1 MVTRAK
7 IIVPAKIM
15 TKIDKN
21 FPFMEFR
28 VTLRDTIFD
37 FCKRHFFLFWIY
49 VTSRSSHV
57 TLLSFHNSG
66 RHYYLARVT
75 ISDYY
80 DSFGQNFGFRPEFRI
95 SARVSDQGF
104 GLSDSAIVSD
114 NFNNMYNINSLRSL
128 FFPPFS

>member
-15 TKIDKN
+15 IKIDKN

-37 FCKRHFFLFWIY
+37 FCKRHFFPFWIC
-49 VTSRSSHV
+49 VMSRSSHV

-80 DSFGQNFGFRPEFRI
+80 DSFGQNFRFRPEFQI

-104 GLSDSAIVSD
+104 GLLDSAIVSD
-114 NFNNMYNINSLRSL
+114 NFDNMYNLHATQDL
-128 FFPPFS
+128 PHK

>member
-15 TKIDKN
+15 IKIDKN
-21 FPFMEFR
+21 LPFMEFR
-28 VTLRDTIFD
+28 VTLRDT
-37 FCKRHFFLFWIY
+37 
-49 VTSRSSHV
+49 RSSHV

-66 RHYYLARVT
+66 WHYYLARVT
-75 ISDYY
+75 ISDHY

-95 SARVSDQGF
+95 SSRVSDQGF

-114 NFNNMYNINSLRSL
+114 NFDNMYSPNPKKTFYRI
-128 FFPPFS
+128 